1 MFQSRKFYLSLVG
14 VIASSSTIAETVL
27 AILEATSFSVA
38 HSSLLQVAAASSALD
53 VVSVCCIGLYT
64 YQSVRPRSAS
74 AQSTTHKRALTS
86 LYVFL
91 CGAALIVGLALLVM
105 IKSQWEEVQTSSR
118 GPVSDWTRHVV
129 AHIALWAVSC
139 ASQIVL
145 YTSAFWSPTA
155 PKLHAI
161 TTSGPRDSIMSDLRS
176 NRFLMKSN
184 QPSSLADTMHSPTYS
199 AGSSQSLKSFRDS
212 MRHVVRPATSRTT
225 LIGRTSLTRDA
236 SIHSQA
242 ESFDHVPHSDGF
254 DSWDTSSVSLQARD
268 AVMQSVSSRRTALD
282 PIPGSRPTTPAYS
295 LEGPFNSE
303 LEEDVEELAP
313 PPRMM
318 HDYSRP
324 SSPANSEAHIHPLFR
339 SESPIP
345 APEATPGT
353 NILASPFAT
362 QAITCPT
369 RSINRI
375 RSNSHLS
382 QAREPKTRG
391 RPSSPHA
398 SSRTPSPISRE
409 LTPPIPD
416 YVLNSSPRSSL
427 SISGGRRVP
436 LQYSPDR

>member
-1 MFQSRKFYLSLVG
+1 
-14 VIASSSTIAETVL
+14 
-27 AILEATSFSVA
+27 
-38 HSSLLQVAAASSALD
+38 
-53 VVSVCCIGLYT
+53 
-64 YQSVRPRSAS
+64 
-74 AQSTTHKRALTS
+74 
-86 LYVFL
+86 
-91 CGAALIVGLALLVM
+91 M

-324 SSPANSEAHIHPLFR
+324 SSPANSEAHIHHAF
-339 SESPIP
+339 PI
-345 APEATPGT
+345 GK
-353 NILASPFAT
+353 SHSS
-362 QAITCPT
+362 T
-369 RSINRI
+369 RSYARHQHSCQPFRNPSDYMSDKVYQPHKIEFPLESGSRAQDSWQTIKPARI
-375 RSNSHLS
+375 VADPQPHQQGTHTSDPRLRSKLLAA
-382 QAREPKTRG
+382 Q
-391 RPSSPHA
+391 
-398 SSRTPSPISRE
+398 
-409 LTPPIPD
+409 
-416 YVLNSSPRSSL
+416 
-427 SISGGRRVP
+427 
-436 LQYSPDR
+436 